1 MYIVPSV
8 SIEIEL
14 ASPSMVWQSVFLQY
28 YIVLSSLTIQIESSG
43 PRAISFTFELEP
55 VSIVSKVEL
64 REAGTSVVTFSNIDG
79 SASPFF
85 SSSPFGPYFS
95 GPFSMIL
102 GPGSYVGDSVDAAV
116 TDSVLF
122 VITSA
127 VVAYETMVSLVAFK
141 SPNPYSFL

>member
-14 ASPSMVWQSVFLQY
+14 ANPSMVWQSVFLQY
-28 YIVLSSLTIQIESSG
+28 YIVLSSLTIQIELSG
-43 PRAISFTFELEP
+43 PRAISFAFELEP
-55 VSIVSKVEL
+55 VPIVSKVEL

-102 GPGSYVGDSVDAAV
+102 ETGTSTDSSVGATV
-116 TDSVLF
+116 TYSVLF
-122 VITSA
+122 VTTSA
-127 VVAYETMVSLVAFK
+127 ALVYEMTVSFVAF
-141 SPNPYSFL
+141 SASNP